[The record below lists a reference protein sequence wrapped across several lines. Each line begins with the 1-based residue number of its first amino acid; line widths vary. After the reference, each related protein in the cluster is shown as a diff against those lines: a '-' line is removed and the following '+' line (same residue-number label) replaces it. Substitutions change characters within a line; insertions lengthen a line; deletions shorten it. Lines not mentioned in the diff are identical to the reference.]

1 MRILLIHQGFPGQ
14 FSHLIPA
21 LRARGD
27 ELWAISRPRPQQQ
40 IPAVVRYLPY
50 RPERGNGRDTLPL
63 ASELETKLI
72 RGEAVAIVA
81 AELAEGAVTG
91 SPWRPDLILGHPGWG
106 EMMFLADVWPDV
118 PQLHYVEFFHGVPGT
133 DNDIADP
140 HATPQTWQ
148 EKARARIKNT
158 HLLANLNQMQAGL
171 TPTRFQHSLLP
182 AWAQAR
188 TSVIHD
194 GIDVEWL
201 CPDRAAQLAIAP
213 RPELPSGLVLR
224 PGDPVI
230 TFVNRT
236 FEPYRG
242 VHVFLEALAQLQAR
256 HPTAQAV
263 LVGADT
269 PKVSYGARRS
279 DGRGWL
285 TVLREEL
292 GDRLDWHRIHALG
305 LVPHAQLR
313 EVYRVSAA
321 HVYLSYPFVLSWS
334 LLEAMSCGALVVGS
348 ATAPV
353 QELIQHG
360 QTGLLVPF
368 GDAEALAGTLLAA
381 LEQPATLAPVR
392 QRARQHIQAHYELRA
407 CLQRQLQLVDA
418 VAGGMARLSPSD
430 VSNPWPS
437 AKASLQ
443 EWL

>member
-1 MRILLIHQGFPGQ
+1 MGRQILLIHQGFPGQ
-14 FSHLIPA
+14 FKHLIGA

-27 ELWAISRPRPQQQ
+27 ELWAISGPRAKQQ
-40 IPAVVRYLPY
+40 IPAGVRYLPY
-50 RPERGNGRDTLPL
+50 KLERGNGRDTLPL
-63 ASELETKLI
+63 ASELETKVI
-72 RGEAVAIVA
+72 RGEAVATVA
-81 AELAEGAVTG
+81 AQLADGTVTG
-91 SPWRPDLILGHPGWG
+91 APWQPDLILGHPGWG
-106 EMMFLADVWPDV
+106 EMLFLGDVWPEA

-158 HLLANLNQMQAGL
+158 NLLVNLNQMQAGL

-201 CPDRAAQLAIAP
+201 CSDPAAQLTISP
-213 RPELPSGLVLR
+213 RSELPGGLVLR

-263 LVGADT
+263 LVGTDT
-269 PKVSYGARRS
+269 PKVSYGAHRS

-285 TVLREEL
+285 TVLREQL
-292 GDRLDWHRIHALG
+292 GDRLDWRRIHPLG
-305 LVPHAQLR
+305 QVPHGVLR
-313 EVYRVSAA
+313 DVYRVSAA

-334 LLEAMSCGALVVGS
+334 LLEAMGCGALVVGS

-360 QTGLLVPF
+360 ETGLLVPF
-368 GDAEALAGTLLAA
+368 GDAEGLANTLLAA
-381 LEQPATLAPVR
+381 LQQPARFTPLR
-392 QRARQHIQAHYELRA
+392 QRARQHIQEGYALHA
-407 CLQRQLQLVDA
+407 CLKRQLQLVDA
-418 VAGGMARLSPSD
+418 VAGS
-430 VSNPWPS
+430 
-437 AKASLQ
+437 
-443 EWL
+443 

>member
-14 FSHLIPA
+14 FKHLIGA
-21 LRARGD
+21 LQARGD
-27 ELWAISRPRPQQQ
+27 ELWAISGPRAQQQ
-40 IPAVVRYLPY
+40 IPAGVRYLPY
-50 RPERGNGRDTLPL
+50 KLERGNGRDTLPL
-63 ASELETKLI
+63 ASELETKVI
-72 RGEAVAIVA
+72 RGEAVAAVA
-81 AELAEGAVTG
+81 ARLAEGAVTG
-91 SPWRPDLILGHPGWG
+91 APWQPDLIAGHPGWG
-106 EMMFLADVWPDV
+106 EMLFLGDVWPEV

-133 DNDIADP
+133 DNDITDAY
-140 HATPQTWQ
+140 AAPQTWQ
-148 EKARARIKNT
+148 AKARARIKNT

-201 CPDRAAQLAIAP
+201 CPDPAAELTIPP
-213 RPELPSGLVLR
+213 RPELPGGLMLR

-242 VHVFLEALAQLQAR
+242 VHVFLEALAQLQTR

-285 TVLREEL
+285 TVLREQL
-292 GDRLDWHRIHALG
+292 GDRLDWRRIHPLG
-305 LVPHAQLR
+305 QVPHGVLR
-313 EVYRVSAA
+313 DVYRVSAA

-334 LLEAMSCGALVVGS
+334 LLEAMGCGALVVGS

-360 QTGLLVPF
+360 HTGLLVPF
-368 GDAEALAGTLLAA
+368 GDAEALARTLLAA
-381 LEQPATLAPVR
+381 LQQPARFSPLR
-392 QRARQHIQAHYELRA
+392 QRARQHIQERYALRA
-407 CLQRQLQLVDA
+407 CLKRQLQLVDA
-418 VAGGMARLSPSD
+418 VAGP
-430 VSNPWPS
+430 
-437 AKASLQ
+437 
-443 EWL
+443 

>member
-14 FSHLIPA
+14 FRHLIPA
-21 LRARGD
+21 LQLRGD
-27 ELWAISRPRPQQQ
+27 ELWAISGPRPEAQVPQGVQ
-40 IPAVVRYLPY
+40 YLPY
-50 RPERGNGRDTLPL
+50 GLHRGNGRDTFPL
-63 ASELETKLI
+63 ASELESKVI
-72 RGEAVAIVA
+72 RGEAVAAVA
-81 AELAEGAVTG
+81 ARLASGEITG
-91 SPWRPDLILGHPGWG
+91 MPWRPDLILGHPGWG
-106 EMMFLADVWPDV
+106 ELLFLADVWPDV

-133 DNDIADP
+133 DNDIDDP

-158 HLLANLNQMQAGL
+158 NLLVNLNQMRAGL
-171 TPTRFQHSLLP
+171 CPTRFQQGLLP

-188 TSVIHD
+188 TQVIHD
-194 GIDVEWL
+194 GIDTDWL
-201 CPDRAAQLAIAP
+201 CPDPAAQLTIPP
-213 RPELPSGLVLR
+213 RPELPVGLVLR

-269 PKVSYGARRS
+269 PKVSYGAHRS

-285 TVLREEL
+285 TALREQL
-292 GDRLDWHRIHALG
+292 GDRLDWRRIHPLG
-305 LVPHAQLR
+305 KVPHGELR

-334 LLEAMSCGALVVGS
+334 LLEAMSCGSLVVGS

-353 QELIQHG
+353 QELIHHG
-360 QTGLLVPF
+360 KTGLLVPF
-368 GDAEALAGTLLAA
+368 SDADALARTLLAA
-381 LEQPATLAPVR
+381 LQQPAALVPVR
-392 QRARQHIQAHYELRA
+392 QRARAHIHDHYTLPH
-407 CLQRQLQLVDA
+407 CQQRQVQLVDA
-418 VAGGMARLSPSD
+418 VAAVDLNRRGGH
-430 VSNPWPS
+430 
-437 AKASLQ
+437 
-443 EWL
+443 

>member
-14 FSHLIPA
+14 FSQLIPA
-21 LRARGD
+21 LRARGE
-27 ELWAISRPRPQQQ
+27 ELWAISGPRSQQQ
-40 IPAVVRYLPY
+40 IPAGVRYMPY
-50 RPERGNGRDTLPL
+50 RLERGNGRDTFPL
-63 ASELETKLI
+63 ASELETKVI
-72 RGEAVAIVA
+72 RGEAVARVA
-81 AELAEGAVTG
+81 AQLAEGAVTG
-91 SPWRPDLILGHPGWG
+91 TPWRPDLILGHPGWG
-106 EMMFLADVWPDV
+106 ELLFLADIWPDV

-133 DNDIADP
+133 DNHIADP

-158 HLLANLNQMQAGL
+158 NLLVNLNQMQAGL
-171 TPTRFQHSLLP
+171 CPTRFQRSLLP

-188 TSVIHD
+188 TKVIHD
-194 GIDVEWL
+194 GVDTDWL
-201 CPDRAAQLAIAP
+201 WPDPAAQLTIPP

-242 VHVFLEALAQLQAR
+242 VHVFLESLAQLQAR

-269 PKVSYGARRS
+269 PQVSYGAHRR

-285 TVLREEL
+285 TVLREQL
-292 GDRLDWHRIHALG
+292 GDRLNWRRIHPLG
-305 LVPHAQLR
+305 KVPHGVLR
-313 EVYRVSAA
+313 DVYRVSAA

-360 QTGLLVPF
+360 ETGLLVPF
-368 GDAEALAGTLLAA
+368 GDAEALARTLLAA
-381 LEQPATLAPVR
+381 LQQPAASSALR
-392 QRARQHIQAHYELRA
+392 QRARRTIQQHYNLPT
-407 CLQRQLQLVDA
+407 CLQQQLALIDSVGRA
-418 VAGGMARLSPSD
+418 PAGSG
-430 VSNPWPS
+430 
-437 AKASLQ
+437 
-443 EWL
+443 

>member
-1 MRILLIHQGFPGQ
+1 MGRKILLIHQGFPGQ

-21 LRARGD
+21 LRARSG
-27 ELWAISRPRPQQQ
+27 ELWAISKPRPQQQ
-40 IPAVVRYLPY
+40 IPAGVHYLPY
-50 RPERGNGRDTLPL
+50 RLERGNGRDTFAL
-63 ASELETKLI
+63 ASELETKVI
-72 RGEAVAIVA
+72 RGEAVARVA
-81 AELAEGAVTG
+81 AQLAEGAVTG
-91 SPWRPDLILGHPGWG
+91 TPWRPDLILGHPGWG
-106 EMMFLADVWPDV
+106 EMLFLGDVWPAV

-140 HATPQTWQ
+140 HANPQTWQ

-158 HLLANLNQMQAGL
+158 HLLANLHQMQAGL
-171 TPTRFQHSLLP
+171 CPTRFQHSLLP

-188 TSVIHD
+188 TQVIHD
-194 GIDVEWL
+194 GIDTDWL
-201 CPDRAAQLAIAP
+201 CPDPAAQLAIP
-213 RPELPSGLVLR
+213 PWPDLPGRLVLR

-269 PKVSYGARRS
+269 PKVSYGAHRG

-285 TVLREEL
+285 TVLREQL
-292 GDRLDWHRIHALG
+292 GDRLDWRRIHALG
-305 LVPHAQLR
+305 KVPHGVLR

-353 QELIQHG
+353 QELIEHG

-368 GDAEALAGTLLAA
+368 GDAEALACTLHRVLRQPEATTA
-381 LEQPATLAPVR
+381 LR
-392 QRARQHIQAHYELRA
+392 QRARRTIQQHYSLPNCLR
-407 CLQRQLQLVDA
+407 QQLALIDSVGRP
-418 VAGGMARLSPSD
+418 GGG
-430 VSNPWPS
+430 NG
-437 AKASLQ
+437 
-443 EWL
+443 